1 MPVFIKDN
9 MYVLYLHVPKTG
21 GSTIVSFFKRNGF
34 DIKYL
39 DTGEPGTINK
49 VTHCSPQHLHCADL
63 ARIFDFSKF
72 SFIFTT
78 VRNPMNR
85 MKSEYLMRNRGRVK
99 MGFDDWVDDTLKKY
113 GENNYLFDNHIR
125 PQSAY
130 YLESA
135 IIYRQEDRYDD
146 VWAEDIAE
154 RIGFPLIARVQS
166 SLVRKK
172 IDNVTVDDVVPEPS
186 TADRI
191 REFYKEDFALF
202 EYA

>member
-130 YLESA
+130 YL
-135 IIYRQEDRYDD
+135 
-146 VWAEDIAE
+146 
-154 RIGFPLIARVQS
+154 
-166 SLVRKK
+166 
-172 IDNVTVDDVVPEPS
+172 VPCNNYS
-186 TADRI
+186 
-191 REFYKEDFALF
+191 FV
-202 EYA
+202 